1 MERGR
6 ADACLPVLMEYFE
19 RRLCITFLLDKV
31 KVFKRRNAAN
41 IGMGGRMKTDS
52 DRLKTQG
59 DS

>member
-1 MERGR
+1 
-6 ADACLPVLMEYFE
+6 MEYFE